1 MNQKQMAGE
10 AAAALIQ
17 DGMVVGLG
25 TGSTA
30 FYMIQKLGEMVKN
43 GLSVTTVATS
53 KESAALAVDLGIRV
67 VDINE
72 VDHIDIDIDGVD
84 EIDPQGNVIKGGGGA
99 LLREKIVSRLAKQ
112 TVWVMD
118 ASKEVEHIGAFPL
131 PVEIVRY
138 GYRHT
143 LAAIERAGLSPVLR
157 KRDGEIFITDNGN
170 YIVDL
175 HLGAPI
181 DIAAVTEQLG
191 RIPGVV
197 EHGLFI
203 GMGAQRFVGTDAG
216 VMNRQEV

>member
-43 GLSVTTVATS
+43 GLTVTAVATS
-53 KESAALAVDLGIRV
+53 KESAALAVELGIKV

-99 LLREKIVSRLAKQ
+99 LLREKIVSRLAAK

-138 GYRHT
+138 GCRHT
-143 LAAIERAGLSPVLR
+143 LEALERFGLSPVLR
-157 KRDGEIFITDNGN
+157 QRNGETFITDNGN
-170 YIVDL
+170 YIADL
-175 HLGAPI
+175 HLCAPI
-181 DIAAVTEQLG
+181 EIEAVIAKLAVV
-191 RIPGVV
+191 PGVV

-203 GMGAQRFVGTDAG
+203 GMGAERFVGTDAG
-216 VMNRQEV
+216 VVNRQEV